1 MMKIDTREHSLYGIM
16 YPHDMRLIK
25 KELDALSDAI
35 NEIYSSNNP
44 QQLVWIDFDFNQID
58 KGDVYKLLVTAS
70 RLQYGLRY
78 SERKLAKIL
87 ALFTNLADSPSR
99 ETRINTIRC
108 NYKYYKKKFK

>member
-1 MMKIDTREHSLYGIM
+1 
-16 YPHDMRLIK
+16 MRLIK
-25 KELDALSDAI
+25 KELDKLSSGI
-35 NEIYSSNNP
+35 KEIYSQNDP
-44 QQLVWIDFDFNQID
+44 QQLVRIEFDFNQID

-87 ALFTNLADSPSR
+87 ALFTNLADSPFR

>member
-1 MMKIDTREHSLYGIM
+1 MKKIDKREHSLYGVV

-25 KELDALSDAI
+25 KELDKLSSGI
-35 NEIYSSNNP
+35 KEIYSQNDP
-44 QQLVWIDFDFNQID
+44 QQLVRIEFDYNLIN

-87 ALFTNLADSPSR
+87 ALFTNLADSPFR